1 METLT
6 VKKKGW
12 SLYNKNGLEVY
23 VKELINNDGEYWV
36 VEGGTPPHKPSSSGR
51 VWVRLLDN
59 PEWNREFFPH
69 VFGMEWRLDD
79 EHTS

>member
-1 METLT
+1 MESLT

-23 VKELINNDGEYWV
+23 VKELIDNDGEYWV
-36 VEGGTPPHKPSSSGR
+36 VEGGDPPHKPSSSGR

-59 PEWNREFFPH
+59 PEWTREFFPH
-69 VFGMEWRLDD
+69 VFDMKWRLDD